1 MYMINP
7 LTGNETFNF
16 RDYSLSG
23 AFTVDFYIG
32 NVTDLITWQI
42 HLTYNRTVINYAKA
56 WFPDDNVFK
65 PAIDEG
71 ATPMK
76 GTSVNVDNATDV
88 GDLLIVMTC
97 TYPPG
102 SSLKYPVTVESK
114 ELLCRVNFT
123 VAMHSN
129 FTQMVFVAGQE
140 NPSSLY
146 VAPPYYLTGYGT
158 SVETLNGTYLA
169 NGEPAIIYDPTPISE
184 ASLLL
189 ILTWIPLTLAIILT
203 RRRTKRCDHEQ

>member
-1 MYMINP
+1 MINP
-7 LTGNETFNF
+7 LTGNATFNL
-16 RDYSLSG
+16 RDFPVNG

-42 HLTYNRTVINYAKA
+42 HLTYNRTLINYVKA

-65 PAIDEG
+65 QAIDKG
-71 ATPMK
+71 AIPMK
-76 GTSVNVDNATDV
+76 GISVNVDNATDV
-88 GDLLIVMTC
+88 GDLLMVMTC
-97 TYPPG
+97 TYPPN
-102 SSLKYPVTVESK
+102 SSFKYPVTVESK

-123 VAMHSN
+123 VAMHLT
-129 FTQMVFVAGQE
+129 FTQMVFVAEQE

-146 VAPPYYLTGYGT
+146 VAPPYYLAGYGT

-169 NGEPAIIYDPTPISE
+169 VGEPAVIYDPTPISE

-189 ILTWIPLTLAIILT
+189 ILVWIPSTLAIILT
-203 RRRTKRCDHEQ
+203 RRRTRKCDHAR